1 MPSIEAGSSGP
12 GRLRSTFSISSINLS
27 SGAKRRLRRSRLVA
41 SATTATA
48 STTITAKVIGQA

>member
-1 MPSIEAGSSGP
+1 V
-12 GRLRSTFSISSINLS
+12 
-27 SGAKRRLRRSRLVA
+27 KRRLRRSRLVA